1 VQARGVDVP
10 TAQHVDQRGA
20 HADRG
25 VGTPRGP
32 LDHSPR
38 QCVLRDQVEIGPAGG
53 DGERVD
59 RALAEAGIP
68 LSSTESVADHRFRL
82 SDHMQQVLSPAQLAQ
97 LRNGEEA
104 GDIIGALR
112 GIRRI

>member
-1 VQARGVDVP
+1 MVARRRRVLTMPPMSNHNGKRPFEV
-10 TAQHVDQRGA
+10 TATGSDPVA
-20 HADRG
+20 
-25 VGTPRGP
+25 
-32 LDHSPR
+32 
-38 QCVLRDQVEIGPAGG
+38 VLTEALAR
-53 DGERVD
+53 GERVD

-82 SDHMQQVLSPAQLAQ
+82 SDHMQQVLSPAQLTQ
-97 LRNGEEA
+97 LRSGEEA